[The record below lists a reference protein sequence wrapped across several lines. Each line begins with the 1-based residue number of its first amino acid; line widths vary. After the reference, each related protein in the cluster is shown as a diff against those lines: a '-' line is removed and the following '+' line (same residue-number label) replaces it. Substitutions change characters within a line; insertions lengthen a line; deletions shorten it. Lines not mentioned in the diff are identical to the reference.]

1 MINLR
6 IKNIVEKY
14 LKNKQ
19 RKDLQLLPQ
28 RKLRILLAQN
38 FKKDFNHIFYY

>member
-28 RKLRILLAQN
+28 RKLRILLVQN